1 MVLEVELVS
10 GGGDSI
16 LLSCL
21 VVQSGV
27 EGEEG
32 GGEEEDGLV
41 VVVEGE
47 AVVEDT
53 VGIEVDT
60 VEGVVALL
68 EVEREEGAPL
78 LEVLEV
84 LEVE

>member
-1 MVLEVELVS
+1 MVLEVEPVS

-21 VVQSGV
+21 VAQSGV

-32 GGEEEDGLV
+32 GGEEEDGRV

-53 VGIEVDT
+53 VGIEGDI
-60 VEGVVALL
+60 VEGVVVVL
-68 EVEREEGAPL
+68 EVEREEEAPL